1 MNSSEIENVRWNLL
15 HELSEI
21 IQRLRR
27 ELNTTR
33 QVVLADSKA
42 AAPQR
47 VHEGKSPNYKGAY
60 MTEEFFLNDINQ
72 KLGELDQIIQMAV
85 EIGHLTA
92 RLTSDNPRERTPN
105 GRQASTGRSLHAE
118 AS

>member
-1 MNSSEIENVRWNLL
+1 MNSSEIENIRRNLL
-15 HELSEI
+15 HELTEI

-27 ELNTTR
+27 ELLTTK
-33 QVVLADSKA
+33 QAVLADTM
-42 AAPQR
+42 APQR
-47 VHEGKSPNYKGAY
+47 IHDGKSPNYKGVH
-60 MTEEFFLNDINQ
+60 MSEEFFLNDINQ

-85 EIGHLTA
+85 EIGHHTA

-105 GRQASTGRSLHAE
+105 GRQASTGRSLHIE

>member
-1 MNSSEIENVRWNLL
+1 MNSSEIENVRRNLL
-15 HELSEI
+15 LELSEI

-33 QVVLADSKA
+33 QVILADSMV
-42 AAPQR
+42 PQR
-47 VHEGKSPNYKGAY
+47 IHEGKSPNYKGAY
-60 MTEEFFLNDINQ
+60 MTEELFLNDINQ